1 MRQAVNQEMRINI
14 LRGTMLLMLPVLVFI
29 RPQMTFDGFGHE
41 LMEAIGVLILI
52 AGVLGRFWSIL
63 YLGGRKNTQ
72 VMQDGPFS
80 MTRNPLY
87 FFSTVAAFGI
97 GLMMGAV
104 SFGLILGTVI
114 GTVLYL
120 TARREAAFLQ
130 QEFGAEYRAYAQRVP
145 FFFPNPRLFNAAP
158 EAVFRTGP
166 LRKNLFD
173 AFVFLS
179 FIPLVEMLDLFKDA
193 FGLTGFALW

>member
-1 MRQAVNQEMRINI
+1 MRQAVNQDMRINI
-14 LRGTMLLMLPVLVFI
+14 LRGAMLLMLPVLVFI
-29 RPQMTFDGFGHE
+29 RPHMTFGGFGHE
-41 LMEAIGVLILI
+41 FMEAIGVLVLI

-63 YLGGRKNTQ
+63 YIGGRKNAE

-80 MTRNPLY
+80 ITRNPLY
-87 FFSTVAAFGI
+87 FFSTIAAFGI

-104 SFGLILGTVI
+104 SFALILGAVI
-114 GTVLYL
+114 GTILYV
-120 TARREAAFLQ
+120 TARREAAFLE

-145 FFFPNPRLFNAAP
+145 FFFPDPRIFRAAP

-179 FIPLVEMLDLFKDA
+179 FIPLVEILDIFKEA

>member
-1 MRQAVNQEMRINI
+1 MRAAVNQRIRINI
-14 LRGTMLLMLPVLVFI
+14 LRVGMLLMLPILVFA
-29 RPQMTFDGFGHE
+29 RPHLQVNGTAHE
-41 LMEAIGVLILI
+41 VMEAIGVLTLI

-63 YLGGRKNTQ
+63 YLGGRKNSE

-97 GLMMGAV
+97 GLMMGAL
-104 SFGLILGTVI
+104 SFAILIGGAVGLI
-114 GTVLYL
+114 LYL
-120 TARREAAFLQ
+120 TARREAAFLH
-130 QEFGAEYRAYAQRVP
+130 QEFGATYDAYAGRVP
-145 FFFPNPRLFNAAP
+145 FFLPDPRLFRAAP

-166 LRKNLFD
+166 LRRNLFD

-179 FIPLVEMLDLFKDA
+179 FIPLVELLDVFKQH
-193 FGLTGFALW
+193 FALSGFLLW

>member
-1 MRQAVNQEMRINI
+1 MRTAVNQRMRINVLRLTMI
-14 LRGTMLLMLPVLVFI
+14 LVLPFLLFL
-29 RPQMTFDGFGHE
+29 RPQMLPDSTGHE
-41 LMEAIGVLILI
+41 LIEAMGVLTLI

-63 YLGGRKNTQ
+63 YLGGRKNTE

-87 FFSTVAAFGI
+87 FFSTVAATGI

-104 SFGLILGTVI
+104 SFAVLLGGAVGTILYV
-114 GTVLYL
+114 
-120 TARREAAFLQ
+120 TAGREAAFLR
-130 QEFGAEYRAYAQRVP
+130 QEFGPTYDAYADRVP
-145 FFFPNPRLFNAAP
+145 FFFPDPRLFRAAP

-179 FIPLVEMLDLFKDA
+179 FIPLVELLDLFKEA
-193 FGLTGFALW
+193 YGIGGIGLW